1 MSDNANEELTKNEK
15 EVVKKTSKKSVA
27 IAALIG
33 LVIGAILLCLFTPY
47 KLLFSPKKMKFLNY
61 MTKDITECT
70 FEAHKKYI
78 DIHYVA
84 YGTECI
90 GYSDVKK
97 LKEIS
102 YNEEKDAA
110 QLEGTGDV
118 LTLEKGDFM
127 ITFTQDAH
135 MPCICKENPVNLG
148 KMIAKIKA

>member
-1 MSDNANEELTKNEK
+1 MIIDNIKNRQKYYALGDEIK
-15 EVVKKTSKKSVA
+15 
-27 IAALIG
+27 AALDYFAGVNTNG
-33 LVIGAILLCLFTPY
+33 LEQADVNIEGTDVIVKIRP
-47 KLLFSPKKMKFLNY
+47 M
-61 MTKDITECT
+61 MTKDVTECT

-90 GYSDVKK
+90 GYSAVTK

-102 YNEEKDAA
+102 YNEERDMVL
-110 QLEGTGDV
+110 LEGDGDV

>member
-1 MSDNANEELTKNEK
+1 MIIDNIKNREK
-15 EVVKKTSKKSVA
+15 YYALGKDIK
-27 IAALIG
+27 AALDYFASVNVEDIEKADVNIEG
-33 LVIGAILLCLFTPY
+33 TDVIVKIRP
-47 KLLFSPKKMKFLNY
+47 M
-61 MTKDITECT
+61 MTKVITECT

-102 YNEEKDAA
+102 YNEENDAA
-110 QLEGTGDV
+110 FLEGEGDV

-127 ITFTQDAH
+127 ITFPQDAH
-135 MPCICKENPVNLG
+135 MPCICKEKPVKLG

>member
-1 MSDNANEELTKNEK
+1 MIIDNIKNREKYYALGSDIKAALDYFAGIEADTLEK
-15 EVVKKTSKKSVA
+15 ADVNIEGTDVVVK
-27 IAALIG
+27 IR
-33 LVIGAILLCLFTPY
+33 P
-47 KLLFSPKKMKFLNY
+47 M

-78 DIHYVA
+78 DIHFVA

-90 GYSDVKK
+90 GYSNVTK
-97 LKEIS
+97 LNEIS
-102 YNEEKDAA
+102 YDEEKDAA
-110 QLEGTGDV
+110 ALEGSGDI

-135 MPCICKENPVNLG
+135 MPCICKDSPVNLG

>member
-1 MSDNANEELTKNEK
+1 MIIDNIKNREKYYTLGSDIKSALDYFAGIHVDSLEK
-15 EVVKKTSKKSVA
+15 ADEKIEGTDIIVKVR
-27 IAALIG
+27 
-33 LVIGAILLCLFTPY
+33 P
-47 KLLFSPKKMKFLNY
+47 M

-102 YNEEKDAA
+102 YSEEKDAA
-110 QLEGTGDV
+110 NLEGNGDI
-118 LTLEKGDFM
+118 LILEKGDFM
-127 ITFTQDAH
+127 ITFPQDAH
-135 MPCICKENPVNLG
+135 MPCIRKENPVEIG